1 MAEQITECKECPKPI
16 KVEGQCS
23 THAWMMQPG
32 KAWKL
37 DQPKGLEIVDV
48 DQKFCKKAKYTFYL
62 IFVGGRTAAE
72 FTVDGV
78 RYAQPLHRNRIERE
92 LAEGKGPVPKTRRP
106 SIAAPKQ
113 IARTVVKEVRKAEK
127 IQKRH
132 KKPLDLL

>member
-1 MAEQITECKECPKPI
+1 MITECKECPKPI

-23 THAWMMQPG
+23 THAWLMQPG
-32 KAWKL
+32 QAWKL

-48 DQKFCKKAKYTFYL
+48 DQKFCKKAQYTFYL

-72 FTVDGV
+72 FTVGGV

-92 LAEGKGPVPKTRRP
+92 LAEGKASTPRAKKP
-106 SIAAPKQ
+106 SITTPKQ
-113 IARTVVKEVRKAEK
+113 IARAVVREERKAAK

-132 KKPLDLL
+132 RKPLDLL